1 MRAIFILTFVANV
14 VVTLISLA
22 VLPPRVAIHFGADGM
37 ANGWAPNYVNALL
50 MTGTYVLLFC
60 SLYFGHRLAR
70 VFPLKWTNLP
80 NKEYWLSPANK
91 ARTMEKIQ
99 ALILQFGVVVFI
111 FLLIVG
117 LLTIQANLTKPVRLN
132 LRVFFPAMGAILVYI
147 IWWTIMYYRA
157 FRIPGQSNNANH
169 QMHDTAYRR
178 P

>member
-1 MRAIFILTFVANV
+1 MRAFFILTFIANV

-37 ANGWAPNYVNALL
+37 ANGWASNYVNALL
-50 MTGTYVLLFC
+50 MTGTHVVLFC
-60 SLYFGHRLAR
+60 SLYFGHRLTFL
-70 VFPLKWTNLP
+70 FPLKWINLP

-132 LRVFFPAMGAILVYI
+132 LRVFFPAMGAVLAYI
-147 IWWTIMYYRA
+147 IWWIIMYYRA
-157 FRIPGQSNNANH
+157 FRIPGQGNNANH
-169 QMHDTAYRR
+169 QMHNTTYRH